1 MTKTMRIWS
10 GLGLA
15 AMASAATAQAA
26 NIADPVPGPHAGR
39 PVYVQLADNAGEGEG
54 GGAQAEMD
62 DAAYLTQLALMQGH
76 LLVGTALYAQGA
88 QDAAA
93 VHMKHPKHELYAGL
107 VEALEE
113 RKVAGFADELEAL
126 AVAVE
131 QRKPAADVDAAHAK
145 VDAAIDKAL
154 AAGKVDPE
162 TVLKAVVQIVRTA
175 ADEYGEGVSGGK
187 VVNPKEYQDA
197 YGFVQVARAM
207 TARARE
213 TAAEQQKAVFDSVLT
228 ELDALKPAWPDIKG
242 EQPVSTEAKTIAVAA
257 AKLELLSYDL
267 K

>member
-1 MTKTMRIWS
+1 MSKAVRIWS

-15 AMASAATAQAA
+15 AMASAAPAQAA
-26 NIADPVPGPHAGR
+26 SNADPLPGPLAGGS
-39 PVYVQLADNAGEGEG
+39 VYLQLADNAGEDGR
-54 GGAQAEMD
+54 AQVEMD

-76 LLVGTALYAQGA
+76 LLVGAALYAQGA

-93 VHMKHPKHELYAGL
+93 VHMKHPKHELYARL
-107 VEALEE
+107 VEALEK

-131 QRKPAADVDAAHAK
+131 QSKPAADVDAAHNK
-145 VDAAIDKAL
+145 VDEAIDKAL
-154 AAGKVDPE
+154 AAGSVDPK
-162 TVLKAVVQIVRTA
+162 TVLKAVVQILRTA
-175 ADEYGEGVSGGK
+175 ADEYGEGVAGGK

-207 TARARE
+207 IVRARD
-213 TAAEQQKAVFDSVLT
+213 TAAEEQKAVFDSIIS
-228 ELDALKPAWPDIKG
+228 EIDALRPAWADITGEKPA
-242 EQPVSTEAKTIAVAA
+242 TAEAKAISLAA
-257 AKLELLSYDL
+257 AKIELLSYDL